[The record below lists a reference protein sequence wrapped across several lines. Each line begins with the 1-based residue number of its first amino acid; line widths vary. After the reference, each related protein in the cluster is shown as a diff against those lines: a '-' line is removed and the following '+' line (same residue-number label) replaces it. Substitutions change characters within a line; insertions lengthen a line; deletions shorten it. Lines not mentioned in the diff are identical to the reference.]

1 MTVFALSE
9 SDKRILNEVL
19 REMKQGRVNKP
30 IENRTPQDLGSPEVY
45 IALPPSEGIPG
56 LSPTGG
62 IGTATGSPAEAGDTP
77 GSAECDLYRILANQT
92 TGTPELR
99 ATGKTKTVYNLSEKA
114 ITQIW
119 ISIRRTKFGL
129 WVVDCPC
136 EVVV

>member
-9 SDKRILNEVL
+9 SDKRILQEVL
-19 REMKQGRVNKP
+19 TEMKQGRVNKP
-30 IENRTPQDLGSPEVY
+30 IENTTPQDLGSPEVY
-45 IALPPSEGIPG
+45 IALPPSGGIPA

-77 GSAECDLYRILANQT
+77 GSAECDLYRILD
-92 TGTPELR
+92 GTLR
-99 ATGKTKTVYNLSEKA
+99 STGKTKTVYNLSEKA

-136 EVVV
+136 EVVI